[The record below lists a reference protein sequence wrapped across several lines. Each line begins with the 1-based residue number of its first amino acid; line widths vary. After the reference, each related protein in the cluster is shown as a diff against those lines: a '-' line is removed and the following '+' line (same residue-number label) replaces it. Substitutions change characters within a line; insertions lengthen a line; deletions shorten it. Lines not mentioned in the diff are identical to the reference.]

1 MQSLVAASWREA
13 LSLARCAV
21 AYPLGL
27 LDVTLR
33 SGSPSGDVV
42 RDTPVVLVHGFAH
55 NSSAWFLLSAAL
67 RRAGFTSIHTFNYN
81 PFRHGVATVAERLA
95 QRVALVQAVTGAERV
110 HAVGHS
116 MGGVVLRWYVQE
128 LGGDETIA
136 SAVTLASP
144 HKGTIAAF
152 VGAFRG
158 AADLRPNS
166 PVIRR
171 LDAGARQTP
180 VRWVAYYGDHD
191 ALVQPIS
198 SGRLDDER
206 LRARNV
212 LVPGMGH
219 MGMLMAR
226 DVVTEIV
233 EELAAAPEK
242 AAPVELT
249 PA

>member
-1 MQSLVAASWREA
+1 VQSLLTATWREG
-13 LSLARCAV
+13 LSLARCVV
-21 AYPLGL
+21 AYPQGL
-27 LDVTLR
+27 LDITLR
-33 SGSPSGDVV
+33 SGNPSGDLV

-55 NSSAWFLLSAAL
+55 NSSAWFMLSAAL
-67 RRAGFTSIHTFNYN
+67 RTAGFTSIHTFNYN

-116 MGGVVLRWYVQE
+116 MGGVVLRWYIQE
-128 LGGDETIA
+128 LGGDETIG

-144 HKGTIAAF
+144 HKGTMAAF
-152 VGAFRG
+152 VGVFRA

-166 PVIRR
+166 AVIRR
-171 LDAGARQTP
+171 LDAGARHTP

-198 SGRLDDER
+198 NGRLDDDR
-206 LRARNV
+206 LQARNV
-212 LVPGMGH
+212 LVPGIGH
-219 MGMLMAR
+219 MGMLMSR
-226 DVVTEIV
+226 TVVAEIV
-233 EELAAAPEK
+233 EELAAAPQK
-242 AAPVELT
+242 AGSPELT